1 MKRFSGKTLMILV
14 LIIAAVAALGYRY
27 RGFARIKMLQFLHS
41 FDDVPVAV
49 EEENELPPGLWWQA
63 RSAAVHS
70 QDDLSPRELEQ
81 VELLRSLG
89 YLSGYVE
96 VPVEMG
102 VTVFDS
108 TRACPGYNLVLSG
121 HGPGISLIDMNGEVV
136 HSWFSSEVSLYGIWP
151 EAQDQGVPIDFW
163 RRAYLSDNGD
173 LTVVVE
179 AGGIVRIDLDSNLLW
194 HSEANGAHHDLDI
207 DQNGNVY
214 TIGRLVHQESEH
226 YPGKLIS
233 EDYIVRLDSAGNETL
248 RLSTLDVLAN
258 SQYAPVLRDTPE
270 EGDVL
275 HCNTIVYVRP
285 EMLPENY
292 TGPFRPNSVILSL
305 RAVDLI
311 CAVDL
316 EEESVYWAQSE
327 LWHMQ
332 HEPVVLSDGSM
343 LIFDNQGMGE
353 MSTVLQFDPV
363 TSEVLWYYRGT
374 RENPFYSV
382 GVGSCQRLPNGNTLI
397 VESVMGRAFEVTP
410 EGETVW
416 EYFNPHRA
424 GDNHELIATLFD
436 TVRILPETVSDWL

>member
-1 MKRFSGKTLMILV
+1 MNRFCRR
-14 LIIAAVAALGYRY
+14 AAVPAVLLLAVVAFVGYRY
-27 RGFARIKMLQFLHS
+27 RGFARMKMLQFLHS
-41 FDDVPVAV
+41 YDDVPSEVQ
-49 EEENELPPGLWWQA
+49 EENELPPGLWWEA
-63 RSAAVHS
+63 RPSAEFSRENLS
-70 QDDLSPRELEQ
+70 QEETERL
-81 VELLRSLG
+81 ELLRSLG

-108 TRACPGYNLVLSG
+108 SKTGHGYNLILSG
-121 HGPGISLIDMNGEVV
+121 HGPGISLLDMKGEAV

-163 RRAYLSDNGD
+163 RRAQLSDNGD

-179 AGGIVRIDLDSNLLW
+179 AGGIVRLDKDSNLLW
-194 HSEANGAHHDLDI
+194 HSEANGAHHDLDL

-214 TIGRLVHQESEH
+214 TIGRYVHNESEY

-275 HCNTIVYVRP
+275 HCNTIVYIKP
-285 EMLPENY
+285 GMLPDGY
-292 TGPFRPNSVILSL
+292 TGPLRPNTVILSH
-305 RAVDLI
+305 RAVDLV

-332 HEPVVLSDGSM
+332 HEPALLADGTM

-353 MSTVLQFDPV
+353 RSSVLQFDPV
-363 TSEVLWYYRGT
+363 TSEVLWEYRGSL
-374 RENPFYSV
+374 EHPFYSV
-382 GVGSCQRLPNGNTLI
+382 GVGSCQRLQNGNTLI
-397 VESVMGRAFEVTP
+397 VESVMGRAFEVTH
-410 EGETVW
+410 EGEIVW
-416 EYFNPHRA
+416 EFYNPHRA
-424 GDNHELIATLFD
+424 GEDHELIATLFD
-436 TVRILPETVSDWL
+436 VVRVSPETVENWL